1 MTKKPDKAK
10 KQARKLGD
18 AELFH
23 AVMTDAV
30 PLDPETRRRY
40 VAESGNAA
48 KKSAP
53 EPPAAKAKRTAGRK
67 PVVRATSLPT
77 PATTRSPAPS
87 TTFDRVTLRQ
97 VKQRK
102 IEIDGRL
109 DLHGMTQAQAHARLK
124 GFIESSARAG
134 KRCVLVITGKG
145 AAESEGPGD
154 LRGIS
159 VGRGVGRGI
168 LRQMTPNWLAD
179 AAISRYV
186 VDFQAALPRDGGS
199 GALYVRLRRPK

>member
-1 MTKKPDKAK
+1 MTKKPEKAK
-10 KQARKLGD
+10 KPANKLGD

-40 VAESGNAA
+40 VAESGAAA
-48 KKSAP
+48 KKSVS
-53 EPPAAKAKRTAGRK
+53 EPAVAKPKRTTVRKPIVPATSPSGPAAKK
-67 PVVRATSLPT
+67 
-77 PATTRSPAPS
+77 SPAPAK
-87 TTFDRVTLRQ
+87 TFDRVTLRQ

-109 DLHGMTQAQAHARLK
+109 DLHGMTQAQAHSRLR
-124 GFIESSARAG
+124 GFIENSARTG

-145 AAESEGPGD
+145 APEGERPDG
-154 LRGIS
+154 LK
-159 VGRGVGRGI
+159 VGGVGRGI
-168 LRQMTPNWLAD
+168 LRQMTPNWLAE
-179 AAISRYV
+179 AGISQYI
-186 VDFQAALPRDGGS
+186 VDYQAALPRDGGS